1 VDVKPWHVAAARKAW
16 RTRKAM
22 TASRKPIYV
31 TEFGPAML
39 ELTQRQRDFVLAY
52 CAFPQASGTDLARM
66 AGYSGGTGSQGWRS
80 QASRLLRA
88 PEIIAAIH
96 ECLTKTY
103 RGRGAAIAQDVM
115 LTIAQDKKHKDQLKA
130 AAMLADRGG
139 FAAMMEQK
147 VTVEHRDQTSEAI
160 LNRISLALKRLGLDD
175 PVRRQIE
182 QKLSGNTLEV
192 NAEGASPKEIYDGR
206 ADPDQGR
213 ALAGPEG
220 NRAGSGSAG
229 AGSGPAR
236 PAGPDLDG
244 DRALLPQQQIVRLD
258 Q

>member
-1 VDVKPWHVAAARKAW
+1 
-16 RTRKAM
+16 M

-192 NAEGASPKEIYDGR
+192 VDGR

-213 ALAGPEG
+213 ELAGPEG
-220 NRAGSGSAG
+220 NRAGAGNTG

-244 DRALLPQQQIVRLD
+244 DRALLPQQQTVRLD